1 MTHSAAKA
9 AKPSA
14 TKKAH
19 LHVPSKERERDLV
32 DPEGCYRRGFEHGAY
47 LTFESAKHLFDSEAG
62 RERLR
67 EWVEVE
73 LRQWRLAARETGVRP
88 PTPPE

>member
-1 MTHSAAKA
+1 MKRSAAKA
-9 AKPSA
+9 ANPSTTKPDA
-14 TKKAH
+14 M
-19 LHVPSKERERDLV
+19 PPKERERDLV
-32 DPEGCYRRGFEHGAY
+32 DPESCYRRGFEHGAF

-67 EWVEVE
+67 QWVVVE
-73 LRQWRLAARETGVRP
+73 LRRWRLAPRQSTERP